1 MTLRE
6 GMFVTTSQGAAI
18 FGCGNVVFSGLLFFR
33 ILEPKTISRKIYMW
47 GHSELRFISSFKI
60 IHALR
65 DRVTVFLE
73 SYPPPP
79 LPHPVFNICILHLN

>member
-6 GMFVTTSQGAAI
+6 GMFVRTSQGAAI
-18 FGCGNVVFSGLLFFR
+18 FGCDKVVFNGLLFFR

-73 SYPPPP
+73 SYPPLPP
-79 LPHPVFNICILHLN
+79 SSPCI